1 MVLYTVML
9 FTVNWWYMKLWLP
22 NLRIAVKL
30 ELTLALDYFPWA
42 SSGYH
47 GLCSAFN
54 QTFFACNTK

>member
-42 SSGYH
+42 SSGQVVAIMVYV
-47 GLCSAFN
+47 
-54 QTFFACNTK
+54 